1 MNLFILTKLNV
12 LLFVDGGTVNSHK
25 LTVNIILDKNGIPC
39 ETGKLE
45 VVLDGMS
52 VNMRH
57 FPRRAP
63 SLTPT
68 PHANGPVAASP
79 RTTNGNTPSRQSQ
92 Q

>member
-1 MNLFILTKLNV
+1 M
-12 LLFVDGGTVNSHK
+12 LLFVVGGTVNNHNLK
-25 LTVNIILDKNGIPC
+25 VNIILDKNGTPC
-39 ETGKLE
+39 QTGVLE

-57 FPRRAP
+57 FPQRPP

-68 PHANGPVAASP
+68 PQPNGPVAAAP

>member
-1 MNLFILTKLNV
+1 M
-12 LLFVDGGTVNSHK
+12 LLFVGGGTVNNHNLK
-25 LTVNIILDKNGIPC
+25 VNIILDKNGTPC
-39 ETGKLE
+39 QTGVLE

-57 FPRRAP
+57 FPRRPP

-68 PHANGPVAASP
+68 PQPNGPVAAAP